1 MINRD
6 DAECQIRRLLSMPG
20 APKDRTVINDYIDA
34 LIRCADH
41 ETHAVATITSLQDE
55 CARCPSIAV
64 MVAAL
69 RGSSTAEKRIC
80 PHCQGAGW
88 LTAGLWLVTTLPD
101 ARGGSRHKRER
112 ITEEQAKALRS
123 KLSVSR
129 QMVYEASERC
139 GCGQ

>member
-1 MINRD
+1 LINHD
-6 DAECQIRRLLSMPG
+6 DAECQIRRLFSMPG
-20 APKDRTVINDYIDA
+20 APKGQRLIDDYIDA
-34 LIRCADH
+34 LIRYADH
-41 ETHAVATITSLQDE
+41 ETHAVAAITSLQDE
-55 CARCPSIAV
+55 CTRCPSIAV
-64 MVAAL
+64 MIAAL

-123 KLSVSR
+123 KLAVSR

-139 GCGQ
+139 GCGR